1 MHDAMFLHISRN
13 IQDDDYIPSMRDMVT
28 KQIDD
33 SATIRKLLQ
42 HGENFNLLAYAS
54 NGNPRLLF
62 TTLGMVDRINAD
74 STNKIFREFYRERI
88 WAEHSALAEKFPS
101 CKDLI
106 DWGRDFI
113 ENDV

>member
-1 MHDAMFLHISRN
+1 
-13 IQDDDYIPSMRDMVT
+13 
-28 KQIDD
+28 
-33 SATIRKLLQ
+33 
-42 HGENFNLLAYAS
+42 
-54 NGNPRLLF
+54 
-62 TTLGMVDRINAD
+62 MVDRINAD

-113 ENDV
+113 ENDVLP